1 MSPKSELMIY
11 IGVADGMET
20 NFKFMRLPNNVIF
33 TSAHALFDETLFP
46 KCAKQKQTKNTRI
59 GGPRS
64 KDTNHPSGQPPVP
77 WDDDDE
83 IPSTPVPAI
92 TPEKGKGKAPDVA
105 PELPS
110 TPKRE
115 RSRTPSPVPPEQP
128 WQSPRRSGRLR
139 KVPKREGNIYG
150 ERKHPVFQYKQ
161 IERERAWKDLVEGGS
176 SPGKGKASRKVSR
189 KQMVE
194 SELSPPPED
203 EPAPVPSL
211 PPQTPSKKR

>member
-1 MSPKSELMIY
+1 MIY

-83 IPSTPVPAI
+83 IPSAPIPTI
-92 TPEKGKGKAPDVA
+92 TPEKGKGKAPD
-105 PELPS
+105 
-110 TPKRE
+110 
-115 RSRTPSPVPPEQP
+115 
-128 WQSPRRSGRLR
+128 
-139 KVPKREGNIYG
+139 
-150 ERKHPVFQYKQ
+150 
-161 IERERAWKDLVEGGS
+161 
-176 SPGKGKASRKVSR
+176 
-189 KQMVE
+189 

-211 PPQTPSKKR
+211 PPQTPRKSDNPSAPETPFTGYRESTSKAPSSESDSEGDARLAKLCQEGGVQFVEALLLRAYPLFGGNPNQSNVKEWTYRDIQRLKPAEQKEWRAACRDELEALRK